1 MSYEEF
7 KTQLLAEVSSRLEG
21 EEKAYYDY
29 SEDEETMEESLLI
42 QEGDCPLKFGATVS
56 SLYRYYKSGHSLKH
70 IAEQMLEEKERQKSI
85 KGLQKISLLK
95 NYEAVKEDLYV
106 RVVSEKRRNHILEHG
121 IYKQVGDIVLGVYLR
136 ISENEGELCMTMINR
151 SFLDKWNLSKDAV
164 LEQALLDTIKMAPPR
179 FYNFEKMLLV
189 GNLDEYKG
197 SSIEEFGF
205 EDYERKFGSFL
216 STTARTNG
224 ATAIFY
230 PGVAKQI
237 CEKLQTQ
244 EIYIV
249 PTSIH
254 EVAIHDA
261 RYVEYA
267 EDLAKI
273 LQVVIEDS
281 TLEDDILSYHIYK
294 YDLETDEIQVAV

>member
-1 MSYEEF
+1 MNYEEF
-7 KTQLLAEVSSRLEG
+7 KTQLLAEVSGCLEG
-21 EEKAYYDY
+21 EENAYYDY
-29 SEDEETMEESLLI
+29 SEDEEAMEESLLI
-42 QEGDCPLKFGATVS
+42 QDGDCPLKFGATVS

-70 IAEQMLEEKERQKSI
+70 IVEEMMEKKERQKSI

-136 ISENEGELCMTMINR
+136 ISENEGELFMTMINR
-151 SFLDKWNLSKDAV
+151 SFLDKWNLSKEVV

-197 SSIEEFGF
+197 SSIEDFSF
-205 EDYERKFGSFL
+205 EDYEKKIGSFL

-273 LQVVIEDS
+273 LQIVIKDS
-281 TLEDDILSYHIYK
+281 TPEDDILSYHIYK